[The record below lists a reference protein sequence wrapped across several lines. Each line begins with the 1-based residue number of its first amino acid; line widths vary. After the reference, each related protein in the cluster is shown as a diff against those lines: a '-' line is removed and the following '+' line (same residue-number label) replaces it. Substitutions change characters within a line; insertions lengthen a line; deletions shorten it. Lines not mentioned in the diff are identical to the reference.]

1 MYYEINVSFSGQHLF
16 ATHQRS
22 LIDEYKAKEVYR
34 ILKDKF
40 LKSDGYSVDI
50 TYYELSGYTPDW
62 LEL

>member
-1 MYYEINVSFSGQHLF
+1 MYYEINVSFNGQHLF

-22 LIDEYKAKEVYR
+22 LIDDHKAKEVYR

-40 LKSDGYSVDI
+40 PKSDGYSVDI